1 MHKPYP
7 SFVRFLKMLGRG
19 DEFALVTGV
28 FDWLVWKWG
37 IVIPGDCPALIYKL
51 PEAVDKLLILLLA
64 MAMADRAGIGTGSE
78 TVVITTDVVETEAD
92 EASLGV
98 VGLRFPVIEKN
109 NNPKISNI
117 FCYFTTDLTESL
129 LSCFY
134 VDLS

>member
-1 MHKPYP
+1 M
-7 SFVRFLKMLGRG
+7 
-19 DEFALVTGV
+19 
-28 FDWLVWKWG
+28 
-37 IVIPGDCPALIYKL
+37 IYKL